1 MNIDFSNE
9 ELLFL
14 YGRVKKEYDSI
25 KNQKVITISKS
36 EAKLY
41 TNLILKMES
50 ACPGLS
56 NLPL

>member
-25 KNQKVITISKS
+25 KNQKAITISKS

-41 TNLILKMES
+41 TNLILKMEA
-50 ACPGLS
+50 ACPG
-56 NLPL
+56 PF